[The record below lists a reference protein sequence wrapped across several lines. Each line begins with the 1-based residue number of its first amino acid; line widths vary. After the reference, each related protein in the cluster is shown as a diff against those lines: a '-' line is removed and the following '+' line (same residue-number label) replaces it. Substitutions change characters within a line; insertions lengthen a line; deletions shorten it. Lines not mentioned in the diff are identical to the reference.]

1 MVTLLSL
8 ILEQLNRHKRR
19 MLDNIEAQL
28 PPPLFPPVRKK
39 ILRELGKDEFEKELE
54 ALIKQHAA
62 RQDRDSHH

>member
-8 ILEQLNRHKRR
+8 ILEALGKHKRHI
-19 MLDNIEAQL
+19 LDSFEHTL

-54 ALIKQHAA
+54 RIIDEYERKHGKGK
-62 RQDRDSHH
+62 